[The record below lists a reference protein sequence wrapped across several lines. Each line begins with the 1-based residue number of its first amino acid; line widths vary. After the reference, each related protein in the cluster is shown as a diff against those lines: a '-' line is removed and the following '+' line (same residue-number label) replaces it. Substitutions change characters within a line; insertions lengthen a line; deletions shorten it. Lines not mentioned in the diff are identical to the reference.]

1 MPAVGSRLLTLAART
16 GYAARGIVYL
26 LIGGLAVLAA
36 LDLGGQTV
44 GTRGALRALLAHPGG
59 AVLLGA
65 LAAGIA
71 CFAVWRLIQALTDP
85 SHYGRDLKGLSI
97 RTALAVSA
105 LVYLGIA
112 GFAVRLVLDWDTTVA
127 ARQGSALRDWLTSL
141 MTAPY
146 GPWITGALGL
156 AVTGMGITKVVKAW
170 RAEFGEHLECAADVR
185 RWAIPV
191 SRFGLTARGI
201 VFVVI
206 GASIILAAVHVQVE
220 RAAGLAGILQA
231 LEHTPF
237 GWILLAITA
246 LGLVSFGIFGLIE
259 AMYRRIEAQDI
270 DCAGEAA
277 RVSSREHAR
286 WSREILGTNGRV
298 ERPHGT

>member
-1 MPAVGSRLLTLAART
+1 MTSLRHEPLSDGFEHLTGSRLIILAARA

-44 GTRGALRALLAHPGG
+44 GTRGALRALLAHRGG

-65 LAAGIA
+65 LAAGLT
-71 CFAVWRLIQALTDP
+71 CFAVWRVMQALIDP
-85 SHYGRDLKGLSI
+85 SCYGRDLKGLSI

-112 GFAVRLVLDWDTTVA
+112 GFAARLVLGWDTAEA

-156 AVTGMGITKVVKAW
+156 TITGMGLTKVVKAW
-170 RAEFGEHLECAADVR
+170 RADFGEHLECATHVR

-191 SRFGLTARGI
+191 SRFGLTARGV
-201 VFVVI
+201 VFVLI
-206 GASIILAAVHVQVE
+206 GGSIILAAVYVQVD
-220 RAAGLAGILQA
+220 RASGLAGILQA
-231 LEHTPF
+231 LERTPF
-237 GWILLAITA
+237 GWISLAVAA
-246 LGLVSFGIFGLIE
+246 LGLASFGVFGLIE

-270 DCAGEAA
+270 D
-277 RVSSREHAR
+277 
-286 WSREILGTNGRV
+286 
-298 ERPHGT
+298 